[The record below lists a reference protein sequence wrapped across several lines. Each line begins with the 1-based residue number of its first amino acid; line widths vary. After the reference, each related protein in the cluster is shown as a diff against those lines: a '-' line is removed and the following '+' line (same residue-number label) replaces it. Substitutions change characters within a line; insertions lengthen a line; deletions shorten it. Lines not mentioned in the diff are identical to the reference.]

1 MKGVR
6 GGIIYSHMGHC
17 SYHADDA
24 VQYSVHHFAGNSIK
38 SLLCE
43 QQDYLDTN
51 HVQCTTRKTV
61 NSRRTRKKVTLRKE
75 TDVVVK

>member
-1 MKGVR
+1 MRNLLAYGALFLLR
-6 GGIIYSHMGHC
+6 RRCSTIHC
-17 SYHADDA
+17 PISS
-24 VQYSVHHFAGNSIK
+24 QGAGNSIK

-43 QQDYLDTN
+43 QQDYLGDAS